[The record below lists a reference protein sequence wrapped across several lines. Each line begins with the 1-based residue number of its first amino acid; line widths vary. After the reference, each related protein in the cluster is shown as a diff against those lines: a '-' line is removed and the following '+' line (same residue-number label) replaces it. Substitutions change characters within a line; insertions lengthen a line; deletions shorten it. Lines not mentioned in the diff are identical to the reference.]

1 MANTSFTQQALA
13 ANASFQTRVRNAL
26 ATVAWQVLN
35 EDPGTPNNQ
44 ARVIYARGVIQN
56 LQGAAIAISPWL
68 VDRPNLFQFE
78 TSFDFPSGDVVT
90 ASGDADIE
98 SQLASDWN
106 VLAGSSPAV
115 PPLP

>member
-35 EDPGTPNNQ
+35 EDPATPNYQ
-44 ARVIYARGVIQN
+44 ARVVYARAVIYN
-56 LQGAAIAISPWL
+56 LQGTAIQIAPWL

-106 VLAGSSPAV
+106 VLAGV
-115 PPLP
+115 PSFVTPGP